1 MTLEHPLSRRQAL
14 AAGAAGIGIIVLA
27 GCSSDSG
34 RTLTAAP
41 AGPDAPSASPPAA
54 STGSGGVALA
64 KVADIPVGGSVGRT
78 SADGKPIVLA
88 QPVAGT
94 VVAFSAI
101 CTHRGCT
108 VAAAGKEFHCPC
120 HGSVFDAVTG
130 NVKGGPAPEPLNKID
145 VHVAAGEVVAGA

>member
-1 MTLEHPLSRRQAL
+1 MTHPLSRRQAL
-14 AAGAAGIGIIVLA
+14 TAGAAGIGVIVLA
-27 GCSSDSG
+27 GCSSDT
-34 RTLTAAP
+34 RKAPTADA
-41 AGPDAPSASPPAA
+41 AGPETPSASPAA
-54 STGSGGVALA
+54 GSTGGAGTALA

-78 SADGKPIVLA
+78 SANGKPIVLA

-120 HGSVFDAVTG
+120 HGSVFDAATG
-130 NVKGGPAPEPLNKID
+130 NVKGGPAPKPLNKID
-145 VHVAAGEVVAGA
+145 VHVAAGEVIAGV